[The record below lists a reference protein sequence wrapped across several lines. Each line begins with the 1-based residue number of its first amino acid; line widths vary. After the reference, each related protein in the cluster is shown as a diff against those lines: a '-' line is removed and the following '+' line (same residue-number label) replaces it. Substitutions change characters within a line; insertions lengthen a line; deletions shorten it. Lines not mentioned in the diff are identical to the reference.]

1 MSRHD
6 PIRVGVLFSK
16 TGSISTIETSQLMG
30 TLFAIDEIN
39 EHGGI
44 DGREIESVYYDPE
57 SSPGRYRVLA
67 ERLIIQDRVNVI
79 FGCYS
84 SGTRKA
90 VLPIVERWNRLLFY
104 PTLYEGFECSG
115 NVIYTGSAPNQNSV
129 PLAKYMAR
137 NYGVRV
143 YLIGSDYIYPYES
156 NRTMTDLLEKQK
168 GGEKVGEE
176 YVPLNAQP
184 ADFEVIIK
192 DVKNVRPDFIF
203 STVVGNSTK
212 YLYRAYADAGL
223 DPAKMPIAS
232 LTTLEAEVREMGV
245 DAAAG
250 HISSAPYFQSVASEF
265 NERCL
270 AAFRKK
276 FGTAV
281 EPNAGWEAAYFQV
294 HLFARA
300 MTLSGSDSIEAL
312 MPRLLDSEFDAPQGR
327 VRIDPTNHHT
337 YLYPR
342 IGIVN
347 PIDGQFKIVQQVV
360 KAVKPDPYLVANSL
374 GDWTQR
380 ADAEVGF

>member
-44 DGREIESVYYDPE
+44 DGREIEPVHYDPE
-57 SSPGRYRVLA
+57 SSAGRYRVLA
-67 ERLIIQDRVNVI
+67 ERLITQDQVNVI

-115 NVIYTGSAPNQNSV
+115 NVIYTGSAPNQNAV
-129 PLAKYMAR
+129 PLAKYMAS

-184 ADFEVIIK
+184 ADFEAIIRN
-192 DVKNVRPDFIF
+192 VKNVQPDFIF

-250 HISSAPYFQSVASEF
+250 HISSAPYFQSVASDI

-270 AAFRKK
+270 AAFRRK
-276 FGTAV
+276 FGTTV
-281 EPNAGWEAAYFQV
+281 EPNAGWEAAYFQM

-300 MTLSGSDSIEAL
+300 MALSGSDSIEAL

-327 VRIDPTNHHT
+327 VRIDPSNHHT

-342 IGIVN
+342 IGIVSSV
-347 PIDGQFKIVQQVV
+347 DGQFKIVQQVV

-374 GDWTQR
+374 GDWALR
-380 ADAEVGF
+380 ADAEVGY